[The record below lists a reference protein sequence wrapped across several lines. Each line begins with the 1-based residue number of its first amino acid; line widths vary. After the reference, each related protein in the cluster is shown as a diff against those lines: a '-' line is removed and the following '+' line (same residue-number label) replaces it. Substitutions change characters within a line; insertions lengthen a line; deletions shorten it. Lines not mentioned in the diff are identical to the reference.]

1 MQGSDCVIEKQ
12 LVIKLG
18 EVTGL
23 TNRVFPLLTKQTQDV
38 PYVVYERLQTERER
52 GLSGHVGLV
61 TVYFQLDVVEKS
73 YTNLKTVSANVIAKL
88 KTLQGLTL
96 GEYVIQSLTIDNEY
110 EAVDDDND
118 QKWYRST
125 IELKISYNEV

>member
-1 MQGSDCVIEKQ
+1 MEKQ

-23 TNRVFPLLTKQTQDV
+23 SNRVFPLQTKQNQEV
-38 PYVVYERLQTERER
+38 PYVVYERIQTERELA
-52 GLSGHVGLV
+52 LSGHVGLIN
-61 TVYFQLDVVEKS
+61 VYFQLDVYEKT
-73 YTNLKTVSANVIAKL
+73 YANLKSVSANVIAKL

-96 GEYVIQSLTIDNEY
+96 GSFYIQACSIENEY
-110 EAVDDDND
+110 EAVEDDKD

-125 IELKISYNEV
+125 IEVKISYNEV

>member
-1 MQGSDCVIEKQ
+1 MIEKQ

-23 TNRVFPLLTKQTQDV
+23 SNRVFPLLTKQTQDV

-73 YTNLKTVSANVIAKL
+73 YTNLKTVIANVIAKL

-96 GEYVIQSLTIDNEY
+96 GGYVIQSLKIDNEY

-125 IELKISYNEV
+125 IELSISYNEV

>member
-1 MQGSDCVIEKQ
+1 MEKQ

-23 TNRVFPLLTKQTQDV
+23 SNRVFPLLTRQNQEV
-38 PYVVYERLQTERER
+38 PYVVYERIQTERELA
-52 GLSGHVGLV
+52 LSGHPGLV
-61 TVYFQLDVVEKS
+61 SVYFQLDVYEKT

-88 KTLQGLTL
+88 KTLRGLTL
-96 GEYVIQSLTIDNEY
+96 GSFYIQACSIENEY
-110 EAVDDDND
+110 EAVEDDKD